1 MESWIFLNS
10 KNMTSDGPLDLIDDP
25 DSDDDNLKQSYKQLG
40 RKLPGTQANFGRPIA
55 RTKALQ
61 LCATGRT
68 FAAATT
74 EGLLIYSMDDNLIFD
89 PADIAIDV
97 TPEAINN
104 ALAEKL
110 TSRALILALRLNEP
124 KLIKKCVEAVN
135 PSEITAVVT
144 AVPVNYLATLCNVL
158 AEYLERSI
166 HLEFLLLWCQEV
178 VVIHGKTMEGRQAE
192 MLPSLR
198 TLQKSLITIHEDL
211 SELCSSNL
219 YMLQYI

>member
-1 MESWIFLNS
+1 MYSNDADGSVSSSHLHIRSVHVLVVHSNCRATSFFSSLSCHVMSIYSQMYTDVVQVLLRRIQITNNKALDGVLDFLNS

-40 RKLPGTQANFGRPIA
+40 HKLPGTQANFGRPIA

-97 TPEAINN
+97 TPEVCS
-104 ALAEKL
+104 LH
-110 TSRALILALRLNEP
+110 
-124 KLIKKCVEAVN
+124 
-135 PSEITAVVT
+135 
-144 AVPVNYLATLCNVL
+144 YLHFA
-158 AEYLERSI
+158 
-166 HLEFLLLWCQEV
+166 
-178 VVIHGKTMEGRQAE
+178 
-192 MLPSLR
+192 
-198 TLQKSLITIHEDL
+198 
-211 SELCSSNL
+211 
-219 YMLQYI
+219 